1 MTATDI
7 MAPIKLCRAFTLN
20 NIIIKSFD
28 SPIPYDVFDYLV
40 SSGLDDFVERVQD
53 VEVQEREEAVLQV
66 EVSTEKA
73 TVTWHKVSTVL

>member
-1 MTATDI
+1 M
-7 MAPIKLCRAFTLN
+7 L
-20 NIIIKSFD
+20 
-28 SPIPYDVFDYLV
+28 VYLV

-73 TVTWHKVSTVL
+73 TVTWHKVTSVVVLAPNHIENPIVYDSITITFEIYLIMITITL

>member
-1 MTATDI
+1 MLA
-7 MAPIKLCRAFTLN
+7 
-20 NIIIKSFD
+20 
-28 SPIPYDVFDYLV
+28 YLV

-73 TVTWHKVSTVL
+73 TVTWHKVITIVVNQSYCSSFSPRSH